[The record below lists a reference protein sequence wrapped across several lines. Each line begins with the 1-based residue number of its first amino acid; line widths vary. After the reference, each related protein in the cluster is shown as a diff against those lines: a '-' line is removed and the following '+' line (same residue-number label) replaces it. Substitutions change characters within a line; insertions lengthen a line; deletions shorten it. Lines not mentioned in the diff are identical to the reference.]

1 MNNRPTSV
9 SPPAG
14 RPLRVLVENG
24 EYWLN
29 NKGDLAMLD
38 VMVRRIA
45 RWWPHARI
53 GVLTSAP
60 ALLAAYEPAVEPI
73 FSLRGGDW
81 PRRRRLA
88 SVVGRWGPAATG
100 PLLNGVD
107 AARALP
113 RRIARRLRRE
123 HPPGDRSSE
132 ASGVDRQSLGRDGG
146 RLPNALG
153 DTDVVI
159 AIGGGYLTDVD
170 RAQTERTLDLLEYAT
185 EHGIPTAMVGQGVG
199 PLRDNELLR
208 HAARVLPRIDLIALR
223 EGVRGPEL
231 LRSLGVPADRMVV
244 TGDDAIE
251 LSYATRNAG
260 RGSAIGACLRVA
272 EYSPVDD
279 RTRTA
284 IGRVLRATAA
294 ERTADLIPLIVSE
307 HAAEDRRS
315 TLPLIDHSP
324 AATTPLGRF
333 ASPWALARQVGRCRI
348 VVSGAYHVAVF
359 ALAQGIPVVALSSSR
374 YYDDKFEGLAAMFGT
389 GLELV
394 RSDSDDVEDRLRGS
408 ICRLWERAPDLRA
421 ALLEAAA
428 RQIDASRAAFE
439 QAATIIDA
447 AVTSGSETPSGRSP
461 TSPR

>member
-1 MNNRPTSV
+1 M
-9 SPPAG
+9 
-14 RPLRVLVENG
+14 LVENG

-29 NKGDLAMLD
+29 NKGDLAMLA

-45 RWWPHARI
+45 GRWPDGRI

-60 ALLAAYEPAVEPI
+60 ALLTAYEPTVEPI
-73 FSLRGGDW
+73 FCQRGGDW
-81 PRRRRLA
+81 PRRSPRAR
-88 SVVGRWGPAATG
+88 VTGRWGPAATG
-100 PLLNGVD
+100 PLLNGLD

-113 RRIARRLRRE
+113 RRIAMRLRRR
-123 HPPGDRSSE
+123 HPSDDRASE
-132 ASGVDRQSLGRDGG
+132 ATGVNRRSLHREGG

-185 EHGIPTAMVGQGVG
+185 EHGIPTAMVGHGIG
-199 PLRDNELLR
+199 PLRDEELLR
-208 HAARVLPRIDLIALR
+208 HAERVLPRVDLIALR

-231 LRSLGVPADRMVV
+231 LRSLGVPADRVVV

-251 LSYATRNAG
+251 LSYATRNAH
-260 RGSAIGACLRVA
+260 RGSAIGTCLRVA
-272 EYSPVDD
+272 EYSPVTDG
-279 RTRTA
+279 TRTTL
-284 IGRVLRATAA
+284 GRVLRAEAA
-294 ERTADLIPLIVSE
+294 ERSADLIPLIVSE

-315 TLPLIDHSP
+315 TLPLIEHSP
-324 AATTPLGRF
+324 AATPPLGRF

-359 ALAQGIPVVALSSSR
+359 ALAQGIPVVGLSSSR
-374 YYDDKFEGLAAMFGT
+374 YYDDKFEGLATMFGT

-394 RSDSDDVEDRLRGS
+394 RLDSDDVEDRLRGS
-408 ICRLWERAPDLRA
+408 ISRLWTQAPDLRA
-421 ALLEAAA
+421 PLLEAAA
-428 RQIDASRAAFE
+428 CQIDASRAAFE

-447 AVTSGSETPSGRSP
+447 AVDSGAETTSGRSP
-461 TSPR
+461 ISPG